1 MPWLNNDGLTI
12 KYGLEQ
18 AEQAKGGKV
27 NAGDGIKQKLEL
39 DIIGTDIPSTDAPIE
54 KRIGIP
60 QGATITGAWLLVTTA
75 FTSGGSA
82 TLDVGLMADNG
93 DGTYSTEDDDG
104 IFSAVAVA
112 SLTDGAQ
119 VAMNGAYGSAQVGTE
134 THGRDYVVSYGY
146 GTAAF
151 TAGVAKLVIEYVK
164 N

>member
-104 IFSAVAVA
+104 IFSGIAVATLA
-112 SLTDGAQ
+112 DGAQ
-119 VAMNGAYGSAQVGTE
+119 VAMDGDYLTTQVGTE